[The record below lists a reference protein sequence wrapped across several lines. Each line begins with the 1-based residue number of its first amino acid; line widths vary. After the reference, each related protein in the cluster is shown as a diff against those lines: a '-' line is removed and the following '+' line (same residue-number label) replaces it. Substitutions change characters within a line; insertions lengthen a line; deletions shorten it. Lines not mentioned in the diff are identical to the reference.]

1 MDCGRECVRSG
12 GDGRFLSRSPSC
24 RRCSCRSL
32 SRPVRWRQS
41 RAGLN
46 SRFASQQRD
55 VGLDLVTS
63 VAGPSCQ
70 RHMLTLPVGVD
81 GGATGPDV
89 VRMRRSIRIA
99 NPLVPAAERSCG
111 PAFAITEF
119 ATDSPLEGT
128 GFEPSVP
135 LYGQLGTS
143 GACDATHAAIVKL
156 ETSDRSRRRARR
168 AICGTPG
175 APSARFP
182 RDSGALDAKF
192 DRRLASDTR
201 IVFPPHVIWITLLSQ
216 PGTYIQG
223 Q

>member
-1 MDCGRECVRSG
+1 MSRRATREIVRCAERA
-12 GDGRFLSRSPSC
+12 DLK
-24 RRCSCRSL
+24 RC
-32 SRPVRWRQS
+32 Q
-41 RAGLN
+41 RAGDP
-46 SRFASQQRD
+46 SAQ
-55 VGLDLVTS
+55 
-63 VAGPSCQ
+63 VAGGN
-70 RHMLTLPVGVD
+70 LIGK
-81 GGATGPDV
+81 A
-89 VRMRRSIRIA
+89 
-99 NPLVPAAERSCG
+99 
-111 PAFAITEF
+111 AFAQIEF
-119 ATDSPLEGT
+119 AADSPLEGT

>member
-1 MDCGRECVRSG
+1 MSRRATREIVRCAERA
-12 GDGRFLSRSPSC
+12 DLK
-24 RRCSCRSL
+24 RC
-32 SRPVRWRQS
+32 Q
-41 RAGLN
+41 RAGGP
-46 SRFASQQRD
+46 SAQ
-55 VGLDLVTS
+55 
-63 VAGPSCQ
+63 VAGGN
-70 RHMLTLPVGVD
+70 LIGK
-81 GGATGPDV
+81 A
-89 VRMRRSIRIA
+89 
-99 NPLVPAAERSCG
+99 
-111 PAFAITEF
+111 AFAQIEF
-119 ATDSPLEGT
+119 AADSPLEGT
-128 GFEPSVP
+128 GFEPSVPLYGQLGTTAECRPREGGASSFDSPREGAGFEPSVP

-201 IVFPPHVIWITLLSQ
+201 MVFPPHVIWITLLSQ

>member
-1 MDCGRECVRSG
+1 MSRRATREIVRCAERA
-12 GDGRFLSRSPSC
+12 DLK
-24 RRCSCRSL
+24 RC
-32 SRPVRWRQS
+32 Q
-41 RAGLN
+41 RAGGP
-46 SRFASQQRD
+46 SAQ
-55 VGLDLVTS
+55 
-63 VAGPSCQ
+63 VAGGN
-70 RHMLTLPVGVD
+70 LIGK
-81 GGATGPDV
+81 A
-89 VRMRRSIRIA
+89 
-99 NPLVPAAERSCG
+99 
-111 PAFAITEF
+111 AFAQIEF
-119 ATDSPLEGT
+119 AADSPLEGT

-201 IVFPPHVIWITLLSQ
+201 MVFPPHVIWITLLSQ

>member
-1 MDCGRECVRSG
+1 MSRRATREIE
-12 GDGRFLSRSPSC
+12 
-24 RRCSCRSL
+24 RCAERADLKRC
-32 SRPVRWRQS
+32 Q
-41 RAGLN
+41 RAGGP
-46 SRFASQQRD
+46 SAQ
-55 VGLDLVTS
+55 
-63 VAGPSCQ
+63 VAGGN
-70 RHMLTLPVGVD
+70 LIGK
-81 GGATGPDV
+81 A
-89 VRMRRSIRIA
+89 
-99 NPLVPAAERSCG
+99 
-111 PAFAITEF
+111 AFAQIEF
-119 ATDSPLEGT
+119 AADSPLEGT

-201 IVFPPHVIWITLLSQ
+201 MVFPPHVIWITLLSQ

>member
-1 MDCGRECVRSG
+1 MSRRATREIVRCAERA
-12 GDGRFLSRSPSC
+12 DLK
-24 RRCSCRSL
+24 RC
-32 SRPVRWRQS
+32 Q
-41 RAGLN
+41 RAGGP
-46 SRFASQQRD
+46 SAP
-55 VGLDLVTS
+55 
-63 VAGPSCQ
+63 VAGGN
-70 RHMLTLPVGVD
+70 LIGK
-81 GGATGPDV
+81 A
-89 VRMRRSIRIA
+89 
-99 NPLVPAAERSCG
+99 
-111 PAFAITEF
+111 AFAQIEF
-119 ATDSPLEGT
+119 AADSPLEGT

-175 APSARFP
+175 APSAR
-182 RDSGALDAKF
+182 DSGALDAKF